1 MEINDKR
8 GSIWRKWDL
17 HLHTPDT
24 KLNPNGYE
32 LKDKKD
38 KWIKY
43 CEELEKSDVQ
53 VFGITDYFSS
63 ENHFKLLDT
72 FTKKYPHSSKIFFP
86 NLELRLEVSVNKAG
100 EEVNIHILFSNKV
113 SSDEIKDFLS
123 KLETNITKNGAVVT
137 CDKLKT
143 SNDYEK
149 ASVKYSDIKPALKK
163 VFGDK
168 RPYII
173 IAASNNQGIRADNNS
188 PRKLNISDEIDK
200 ICNAF
205 FGNSNNPEYFLN
217 TERYELRE
225 DGTRDAASK
234 CPVFACSDSHSF
246 SDLKNKL
253 GKSFEKR
260 DEKGKICDSSQITWI
275 KSDKT
280 FEGLIQTLIE
290 PEERVFIGEIPP
302 SKQRVEQ
309 NKTKYIKELKL
320 NKIKGSTLDETWFE
334 NIEPIPLNTDLVAII
349 GNKGNGKSAI
359 ADILGLL
366 GNTKNHGGF
375 SFLNKDKFRKPRP
388 NRAESF
394 EASIEWENGTKDSP
408 VILSTNPEGSLPEKV
423 KYIPQSYLEKLCTET
438 DEAKFSEELKNVI
451 FSHVDAS
458 EKLGKHSLDELIEYK
473 SEEINKGIQSLINE
487 LSEIN
492 HSIEG
497 LEVKS
502 TPEYR
507 AQREN
512 ALKLKKEEQKEHK
525 KTKPAKVKEPKKD
538 SSVQQ
543 EQTKTTKK
551 VEELKVK
558 QKEIELT
565 LAEKKERRKNNALK
579 LAKLQKFEQ
588 SADNLKQQFDK
599 LKEQYSEDLSEY
611 DIKFELIIKLTVN
624 KKTIDVNI
632 ADTKKLI
639 ESIDKELNNQI
650 EGSLSFNYAKNQ
662 KELKDL
668 QSKLDEPT
676 RKYQEYLDKLQEWE
690 DKDKGLIGTEEQQ
703 GSIKF
708 YESILKYLDEK
719 LNIEISE
726 EKQKRK
732 ILVKQIFKEKSK
744 IVQLYKELYSPVTR
758 FIGEYSQLMNEYP
771 INIDVSIQLD
781 NFHDKFF
788 DYISRG
794 SKGSFIGTE
803 EGYITLSE
811 VTEGVDFNNEESVFN
826 FLDEIISL
834 LGNDKRT
841 EKKDKRRISDQL
853 KQGFE
858 VKSFYDFL
866 FSIEYLKPNYKLK
879 LSLKNLSE
887 LSPGERG
894 ALLLIFYLLLDK
906 QDIPLIIDQPE
917 ENLDNQ
923 SVYTVLVKF
932 IKEAKK
938 KRQIIIVTHNPNL
951 AVVCDAEQ
959 IIYVK
964 IQKENK
970 NKVVVKSGA
979 IENSEINSKIVEI
992 LEGTFPAFENRSEKY
1007 RISR

>member
-17 HLHTPDT
+17 HVHPPEVSFGGDYIQYISNLSKSEAEVIGINDYCSIEGYKKIVDKGGIPDKVFFPVVELRMNNIIGNRKNKAT
-24 KLNPNGYE
+24 ESGVRINFHLIFDNNPEILPKINNWLNSLDCFNEFGANDQLGNIEKQKLDKITFDFEKTIESLIKVGLRKNTLIWLPYDEYGGIDDIDP
-32 LKDKKD
+32 KDNFFKLALIKKSD
-38 KWIKY
+38 IIGSSTQNQIKY
-43 CEELEKSDVQ
+43 FGWQDEKFSIEQYKKWFDRPMPCIKGSDSHKINYP
-53 VFGITDYFSS
+53 FG
-63 ENHFKLLDT
+63 KLLDKESKPT
-72 FTKKYPHSSKIFFP
+72 NKY
-86 NLELRLEVSVNKAG
+86 
-100 EEVNIHILFSNKV
+100 
-113 SSDEIKDFLS
+113 
-123 KLETNITKNGAVVT
+123 
-137 CDKLKT
+137 C
-143 SNDYEK
+143 
-149 ASVKYSDIKPALKK
+149 
-163 VFGDK
+163 
-168 RPYII
+168 
-173 IAASNNQGIRADNNS
+173 
-188 PRKLNISDEIDK
+188 
-200 ICNAF
+200 
-205 FGNSNNPEYFLN
+205 
-217 TERYELRE
+217 
-225 DGTRDAASK
+225 
-234 CPVFACSDSHSF
+234 
-246 SDLKNKL
+246 
-253 GKSFEKR
+253 
-260 DEKGKICDSSQITWI
+260 WI

-280 FEGLIQTLIE
+280 FDGLKQIIVE
-290 PEERVFIGEIPP
+290 PERVFIGEIPP

-309 NKTKYIKELKL
+309 NKTKYIKELTFK
-320 NKIKGSTLDETWFE
+320 KIKESTLDETWFE
-334 NIEPIPLNTDLVAII
+334 NIEPIQLNTDLVAII

-375 SFLNKDKFRKPRP
+375 SFLNKEKFRKLRP
-388 NRAESF
+388 NRSESF
-394 EASIEWENGTKDSP
+394 QASIEWENGTKDGP
-408 VILSTNPEGSLPEKV
+408 VFLSTNPEGSLPEKV

-458 EKLGKHSLDELIEYK
+458 EKLGKYSLDELIEYK

-492 HSIEG
+492 NSIEG
-497 LEVKS
+497 LEAKS

-507 AQREN
+507 AQQEN

-525 KTKPAKVKEPKKD
+525 KTKPEKIKEPKKD
-538 SSVQQ
+538 PSLQQ
-543 EQTKTTKK
+543 EQTKITKK
-551 VEELKVK
+551 VEELKEK
-558 QKEIELT
+558 QKEIEII
-565 LAEKKERRKNNALK
+565 LAEKKEQRKNHALK

-588 SADNLKQQFDK
+588 SADNLKQQYDK

-611 DIKFELIIKLTVN
+611 DIKFEQIIKLTVS

-639 ESIDKELNNQI
+639 ENIDIELNNQI
-650 EGSLSFNYAKNQ
+650 EGSLSFNYSKNQ

-676 RKYQEYLDKLQEWE
+676 RKYQEYLDKLKEWE

-708 YESILKYLDEK
+708 HESILKYLDEK

-726 EKQKRK
+726 DKQKRK

-744 IVQLYKELYSPVTR
+744 IVELYKELYSPVTR
-758 FIGEYSQLMNEYP
+758 FIGEYRQLMKEYP
-771 INIDVSIQLD
+771 INLDVSIQLD
-781 NFHDKFF
+781 NFHEKFF
-788 DYISRG
+788 GFISRG

-803 EGYITLSE
+803 EGYVTLSE

-841 EKKDKRRISDQL
+841 EKNDKRRISDQL

-866 FSIEYLKPNYKLK
+866 FSLDYLKPNYKLK
-879 LSLKNLSE
+879 LGSKNLSE

-979 IENSEINSKIVEI
+979 IEHPEINSKIVEI
-992 LEGTFPAFENRSEKY
+992 LEGTFPAFENRSDKY

>member
-17 HLHTPDT
+17 HVHPPEVSFGGDYTQFISNLSKSEAEVIGINDYCSIEGYKKIVEKGGVPDKVLFPVIELRMNNIIANRKNKAT
-24 KLNPNGYE
+24 ESGVRINFHIIFDNNPVILPKINTWLNSLDCFNELGANDQLGNIKKPELDKITFDFEKTIESLIKVGLRKNALIWLPYDEYGGIDDVDPKDNFFKLA
-32 LKDKKD
+32 LIKKSD
-38 KWIKY
+38 IIGSSTQNQIKY
-43 CEELEKSDVQ
+43 FGWKDDKFSIEQYKEWFDRPMPCIKGSDSHKINYP
-53 VFGITDYFSS
+53 FG
-63 ENHFKLLDT
+63 KLLDKDSKPT
-72 FTKKYPHSSKIFFP
+72 NKY
-86 NLELRLEVSVNKAG
+86 
-100 EEVNIHILFSNKV
+100 
-113 SSDEIKDFLS
+113 
-123 KLETNITKNGAVVT
+123 
-137 CDKLKT
+137 C
-143 SNDYEK
+143 
-149 ASVKYSDIKPALKK
+149 
-163 VFGDK
+163 
-168 RPYII
+168 
-173 IAASNNQGIRADNNS
+173 
-188 PRKLNISDEIDK
+188 
-200 ICNAF
+200 
-205 FGNSNNPEYFLN
+205 
-217 TERYELRE
+217 
-225 DGTRDAASK
+225 
-234 CPVFACSDSHSF
+234 
-246 SDLKNKL
+246 
-253 GKSFEKR
+253 
-260 DEKGKICDSSQITWI
+260 WI
-275 KSDKT
+275 KSDKS
-280 FEGLIQTLIE
+280 FDGLKQILVE
-290 PEERVFIGEIPP
+290 PERVFIGEIPP

-309 NKTKYIKELKL
+309 NKTKYIKELNI
-320 NKIKGSTLDETWFE
+320 NKVKDSTLDEIWFE
-334 NIEPIPLNTDLVAII
+334 NTEPIPLNTDLVAII

-366 GNTKNHGGF
+366 GNTKNHDGF
-375 SFLNKDKFRKPRP
+375 SFLNKEKFRKLRP
-388 NRAESF
+388 NRSESF
-394 EASIEWENGTKDSP
+394 EASIEWENGTKDDS
-408 VILSTNPEGSLPEKV
+408 VNLSTNPEGSLPEKV

-451 FSHVDAS
+451 FSHVDVS
-458 EKLGKHSLDELIEYK
+458 EKLGKYSLDELIEYK

-492 HSIEG
+492 STIEG
-497 LEVKS
+497 LEAKS

-507 AQREN
+507 AQQEH

-525 KTKPAKVKEPKKD
+525 KTKPEKIKEPKKD
-538 SSVQQ
+538 SSLQE
-543 EQTKTTKK
+543 EQTKITKK
-551 VEELKVK
+551 VEELKEK
-558 QKEIELT
+558 QKEIEKL
-565 LAEKKERRKNNALK
+565 LAEKKEQRKNQALK

-588 SADNLKQQFDK
+588 SAENLKQQYEK

-611 DIKFELIIKLTVN
+611 DIKVEEILKLTFS
-624 KKTIDVNI
+624 KKTIETKI
-632 ADTKKLI
+632 AGTKKLI
-639 ESIDKELNNQI
+639 ESIDKDLNNQVDD
-650 EGSLSFNYAKNQ
+650 SLSFNFAKNQ
-662 KELKDL
+662 NDLKDF

-676 RKYQEYLDKLQEWE
+676 RKYQEYLDKLKEWE
-690 DKDKGLIGTEEQQ
+690 EKEKELIGSEELQ

-708 YESILKYLDEK
+708 YESVLKFLDEK

-726 EKQKRK
+726 ENQKRK
-732 ILVKQIFKEKSK
+732 ILVKEIFKEKSK
-744 IVQLYKELYSPVTR
+744 IVQLYKGLYSPVSS
-758 FIGEYSQLMNEYP
+758 FIGEYSQLMKEYP
-771 INIDVSIQLD
+771 INLDVSIQLD
-781 NFHDKFF
+781 NFHEKFF
-788 DYISRG
+788 NYISRG

-803 EGYITLSE
+803 EGYVALSE
-811 VTEGVDFNNEESVFN
+811 VTEGVDFNNEDSVFI

-834 LGNDKRT
+834 LSNDKRT
-841 EKKDKRRISDQL
+841 EKKEKRRISDQL

-866 FSIEYLKPNYKLK
+866 FGLEYLKPNYKLK
-879 LSLKNLSE
+879 LGPKNLSE

-979 IENSEINSKIVEI
+979 IENPEINSKIVEI

>member
-17 HLHTPDT
+17 HLHTPET
-24 KLNPNGYE
+24 KLNPIGYE
-32 LKDKKD
+32 LNNGKDN
-38 KWIKY
+38 WASY
-43 CEELEKSDVQ
+43 CDEIEKSDVQ
-53 VFGITDYFSS
+53 VFGITDYFSAD
-63 ENHFKLLDT
+63 NYFKLIDIFST
-72 FTKKYPHSSKIFFP
+72 NYPNSNKVFFP
-86 NLELRLEVSVNKAG
+86 NIELRLEVSVNKAG
-100 EEVNIHILFSNKV
+100 EEVNIHVLFSNIV
-113 SSDEIKDFLS
+113 TSNEIKDFLS
-123 KLETNITKNGAVVT
+123 KLETNITKSGAVVT

-143 SNDYEK
+143 NDDFTK
-149 ASVKYSDIKPALKK
+149 AAVKYSDIKPALSK

-173 IAASNNQGIRADNNS
+173 IAASNNQGIRADNKS

-200 ICNAF
+200 ICDAF
-205 FGNSNNPEYFLN
+205 LGNSNNTDYFLN
-217 TERYELRE
+217 AERYELRD
-225 DGTRDAASK
+225 DGTRDFAK
-234 CPVFACSDSHSF
+234 RCPVFACSDSHSF

-253 GKSFEKR
+253 GKSFEKK
-260 DEKGKICDSSQITWI
+260 DGKGKICDSSQVTWI
-275 KSDKT
+275 KADKT

-290 PEERVFIGEIPP
+290 PSERVFIGEIPP

-309 NKTKYIKELKL
+309 NKTKYIKELNI
-320 NKIKGSTLDETWFE
+320 NKIKESTLDEIWFE
-334 NIEPIPLNTDLVAII
+334 NTEPIPLNTDLVAII

-366 GNTKNHGGF
+366 GNSKNHSVF
-375 SFLNKDKFRKPRP
+375 SFLHKDKFRKARP

-394 EASIEWENGTKDSP
+394 EASIEWENGTKDGP
-408 VILSTNPEGSLPEKV
+408 IILSKNPEEHWSEKV

-458 EKLGKHSLDELIEYK
+458 EKLGKYSLDELIEYK

-497 LEVKS
+497 LEAKS

-507 AQREN
+507 AQQEH
-512 ALKLKKEEQKEHK
+512 ALELKKEEQKEHK

-543 EQTKTTKK
+543 EQTKITKK
-551 VEELKVK
+551 VEELKEK
-558 QKEIELT
+558 QKEIETKLT
-565 LAEKKERRKNNALK
+565 EKKEQRKNHALQ

-588 SADNLKQQFDK
+588 SADNLKQQYEK

-611 DIKFELIIKLTVN
+611 DIKFEEILKLTFS
-624 KKTIDVNI
+624 KKVIETKI
-632 ADTKKLI
+632 AETKNLI

-650 EGSLSFNYAKNQ
+650 EGSLSFNFTKNQ
-662 KELKDL
+662 KELKEL

-676 RKYQEYLDKLQEWE
+676 RKYQEYLDKLKEWE
-690 DKDKGLIGTEEQQ
+690 DKDKELFGTEEQQ

-708 YESILKYLDEK
+708 HESILKYLNEK

-744 IVQLYKELYSPVTR
+744 IVQLYKELYSPVTS
-758 FIGEYSQLMNEYP
+758 FIGEYSQLMKEYP
-771 INIDVSIQLD
+771 INLDVSIQLD
-781 NFHDKFF
+781 NFHEKFF
-788 DYISRG
+788 NYISRG

-841 EKKDKRRISDQL
+841 EKNDKRRISDQL

-866 FSIEYLKPNYKLK
+866 FSLDYLKPNYKLK
-879 LSLKNLSE
+879 LGSKNLSE

-894 ALLLIFYLLLDK
+894 SLLLIFYLLLDK

-979 IENSEINSKIVEI
+979 IENPELNSKIVEI